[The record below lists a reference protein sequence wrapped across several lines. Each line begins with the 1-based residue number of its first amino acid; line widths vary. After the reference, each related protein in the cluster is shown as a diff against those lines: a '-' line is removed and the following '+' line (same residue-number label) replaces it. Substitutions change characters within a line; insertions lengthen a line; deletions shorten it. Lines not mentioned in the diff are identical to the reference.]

1 MTGLSDMG
9 PMSSIKLP
17 PTPFSERDR
26 ELLLA
31 LAKGSIRH
39 GLQHGRSVPVDAAT
53 YTAPLQQQRASFVT
67 LMKQGQLRGCVGH
80 LEAAQPVVSDVAAN
94 AYSAAFEDPRFPS
107 VTAAELP
114 LLDIH
119 ISLLTPAQLLVV
131 DSEADLI
138 DLLHPGKDGLIL
150 EEGHHRGTFLP
161 SVWAQLPDPKAFITQ
176 LKIKAGL
183 PAGHWSKNIR
193 VYRYTTESFP

>member
-1 MTGLSDMG
+1 
-9 PMSSIKLP
+9 MSSVDQSSKPIC
-17 PTPFSERDR
+17 ERDQ
-26 ELLLA
+26 EVLLA
-31 LAKGSIRH
+31 LAEASIRH
-39 GLQHGRSVPVDAAT
+39 GLQHGRPLPVDSAA

-67 LMKQGQLRGCVGH
+67 LLKQGQLRGCIGH
-80 LEAAQPVVSDVAAN
+80 LEATQPLVADVAAN
-94 AYSAAFEDPRFPS
+94 AYSAAFQDPRFPS

-119 ISLLTPAQLLVV
+119 LSLLTPAQPLTF

-138 DLLHPGKDGLIL
+138 NLLRPGKDGLIL

-161 SVWAQLPDPKAFITQ
+161 SVWAQLPDPKAFVTQ

-183 PAGHWSKNIR
+183 PANHWSENIR
-193 VYRYTTESFP
+193 VFRYTTESFP